1 MGKKT
6 EKPVDIS
13 LDEWSKFSLENAL
26 RDLESAEVSREV
38 LEKIAREFD
47 DDFIEDIIKED
58 LLKDGEEK
66 EILKR
71 WIKDE

>member
-1 MGKKT
+1 MEKKT
-6 EKPVDIS
+6 EKPIDIS
-13 LDEWSKFSLENAL
+13 FDEWSKFSLENAL
-26 RDLESAEVSREV
+26 RGLESAEVSREA

-47 DDFIEDIIKED
+47 DDFIEDIIRED
-58 LLKDGEEK
+58 RLKDGEEK

>member
-6 EKPVDIS
+6 EKPIDIS

-26 RDLESAEVSREV
+26 KGLESAKVSREA

-47 DDFIEDIIKED
+47 DDFITYKTRRPP
-58 LLKDGEEK
+58 L
-66 EILKR
+66 
-71 WIKDE
+71 